1 MTEERQQDRKASSC
15 AENLNQDM
23 QHTKEYCDIRLERE
37 LSQEEHKPK
46 VTIEWLTLLLRIR
59 EVPYSN
65 LCLKTRF

>member
-1 MTEERQQDRKASSC
+1 
-15 AENLNQDM
+15 M

-46 VTIEWLTLLLRIR
+46 VMIEWLTLLLHIR

-65 LCLKTRF
+65 LCLKTAYPDRF